1 MKSVASFCDGLVFV
15 GNMAFQL
22 MNALGMPV
30 PMKLV
35 EKRAVGE
42 ALGIIQY
49 TKARSISL
57 LLPKDFWCRNDNFQM
72 EIFSSGCIPDSKV
85 TESRILLI

>member
-1 MKSVASFCDGLVFV
+1 
-15 GNMAFQL
+15 MAFQL

-49 TKARSISL
+49 TKARSISVV
-57 LLPKDFWCRNDNFQM
+57 LPKDFWCRNDNFHDRM
-72 EIFSSGCIPDSKV
+72 EIFPAGCIPGGKIA
-85 TESRILLI
+85 ESRILLI